1 MSIVKLNITFVKKQK
16 STRERPTQRQGATF
30 IYNNNSFID
39 FILDMKISVPKQS
52 IQWQMKQS
60 KIKVK

>member
-16 STRERPTQRQGATF
+16 STRERPTQGQGATF

-52 IQWQMKQS
+52 IQ
-60 KIKVK
+60 